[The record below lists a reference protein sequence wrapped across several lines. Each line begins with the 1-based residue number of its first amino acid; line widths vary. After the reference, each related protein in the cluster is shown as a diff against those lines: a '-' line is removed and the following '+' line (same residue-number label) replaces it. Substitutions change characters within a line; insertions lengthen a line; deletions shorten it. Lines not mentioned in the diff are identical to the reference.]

1 MLRLARGWSAEQLSQ
16 EYESQGTGSLN
27 RATIAKIESETRQI
41 KAGEVEGMARVFG
54 VRSTDLLDPGGP
66 TVLLS
71 YAEQDGTAGQEVSAW
86 LDDHGFRVR
95 SPDNPDLDRQRPG
108 SWVRREIDTAQAFV
122 LLLSGSFLSS
132 PQCREELD
140 LAVRRKQ
147 LLATSDPA
155 TDFIFVLQVTDT
167 SDLDTSGLRSYPWID
182 LVMVGGR
189 KKEAALSQLGSRII
203 LGNRAPVA
211 HTDPASHAQSQ
222 QAFLDRRNELDRV
235 LHDLSN
241 PAGPPHFW
249 LVISPPGLGKSWFLR
264 QLAAEAAE
272 STSPS
277 WVTMM
282 VDLRL
287 DLAHDQRD
295 AMTVVRKLF
304 EFDREP
310 SSEPAD
316 DLLGIAQK
324 IIRTGRPCLCLLD
337 SAELLPANEA
347 AALRKHLSQVYHRL
361 LQDAGNAD
369 AKLAFVVASRRED
382 RWRGVTPS
390 PRLDV
395 LPLGEFGT
403 ATIQGGLDRL
413 ALRMHRV
420 YSSAELRKD
429 AERVRLATEG
439 IPALVQQGLQWIQ
452 AEEWLEIERL
462 NSPQLFKKIIEPYI
476 RKQLLAHDSLLPGEE
491 DQSEEPEKLT
501 ALRDALRALVPYRF
515 FTLAHVYHHLDID
528 RSLGDALK
536 DARWSVED
544 LWQAVAD
551 MALLYRPLDEP
562 WHEIHA
568 AIRRLLYSY
577 FYAPDE
583 RADAHRRARDFTMN
597 WADNQTGQD
606 QIIGMV
612 ECIWHEAA
620 RLRLSDAAKM
630 GEDLPEFVRKLSFAI
645 RPSAYTETELR
656 AYAAQ
661 RMRNDDELQRE
672 VAGIDGL
679 FDQLVEAVLVPG
691 SAGGVT

>member
-1 MLRLARGWSAEQLSQ
+1 M
-16 EYESQGTGSLN
+16 
-27 RATIAKIESETRQI
+27 
-41 KAGEVEGMARVFG
+41 
-54 VRSTDLLDPGGP
+54 
-66 TVLLS
+66 
-71 YAEQDGTAGQEVSAW
+71 
-86 LDDHGFRVR
+86 
-95 SPDNPDLDRQRPG
+95 
-108 SWVRREIDTAQAFV
+108 
-122 LLLSGSFLSS
+122 
-132 PQCREELD
+132 
-140 LAVRRKQ
+140 
-147 LLATSDPA
+147 
-155 TDFIFVLQVTDT
+155 
-167 SDLDTSGLRSYPWID
+167 
-182 LVMVGGR
+182 
-189 KKEAALSQLGSRII
+189 
-203 LGNRAPVA
+203 
-211 HTDPASHAQSQ
+211 
-222 QAFLDRRNELDRV
+222 
-235 LHDLSN
+235 
-241 PAGPPHFW
+241 
-249 LVISPPGLGKSWFLR
+249 
-264 QLAAEAAE
+264 
-272 STSPS
+272 
-277 WVTMM
+277 
-282 VDLRL
+282 
-287 DLAHDQRD
+287 
-295 AMTVVRKLF
+295 
-304 EFDREP
+304 
-310 SSEPAD
+310 
-316 DLLGIAQK
+316 
-324 IIRTGRPCLCLLD
+324 
-337 SAELLPANEA
+337 
-347 AALRKHLSQVYHRL
+347 RKHLSQVYHRL

-429 AERVRLATEG
+429 AERVRIATEG
-439 IPALVQQGLQWIQ
+439 IPALVQRGLQWIQ

-476 RKQLLAHDSLLPGEE
+476 REQLLAHDSLLPGEE
-491 DQSEEPEKLT
+491 DQSEEPEKLA

-630 GEDLPEFVRKLSFAI
+630 REDLPNFVRKLSFAI
-645 RPSAYTETELR
+645 PSFRIHRNR
-656 AYAAQ
+656 AT
-661 RMRNDDELQRE
+661 
-672 VAGIDGL
+672 GL
-679 FDQLVEAVLVPG
+679 CR
-691 SAGGVT
+691 SAHEE